1 MPPIAPTSMPTQ
13 IVTIATRRAKP
24 FSTAAHDLVPAQVEI
39 SQIGNKNASRS
50 GRKPLPMLRA
60 AAPHSAN
67 CFSPFQQRQQ
77 QYAVSRE
84 NSARWGRSGPS
95 SPDCQNTGF
104 TSRRK
109 APAIPAQGE
118 NIRLPS
124 RKATY
129 RDRPLTST
137 EMKANVRSGLR
148 NTTLTMV
155 ANATKNG

>member
-1 MPPIAPTSMPTQ
+1 MMRRNVETPPIANTSTPTQ
-13 IVTIATRRAKP
+13 IVTTATMTARP
-24 FSTAAHDLVPAQVEI
+24 FNNKDQDLVPAHVEI
-39 SQIGNKNASRS
+39 SQTGNKNASRS
-50 GRKPLPMLRA
+50 GRKPLPTPRA

-104 TSRRK
+104 TSRRN

-124 RKATY
+124 RKAT
-129 RDRPLTST
+129 
-137 EMKANVRSGLR
+137 
-148 NTTLTMV
+148 
-155 ANATKNG
+155 